1 VLAGDAA
8 FVLDPLSSH
17 GVLHAVMSGMMAAE
31 MIAKNL
37 LGAMPAA
44 VTAAAY
50 RRWSSAWFA
59 ADVARLRE
67 LYAAMPC
74 PPTWARDDPGVGAV
88 FDSEIGASS
97 ALAGQ

>member
-1 VLAGDAA
+1 VPAAAGLGYVLVGDAA

-31 MIAKNL
+31 MIAKSL
-37 LGAMPAA
+37 RGGVPAG

-59 ADVARLRE
+59 ADAARLRE
-67 LYAAMPC
+67 LYAEMPR
-74 PPTWARDDPGVGAV
+74 PPAWARDDA
-88 FDSEIGASS
+88 A
-97 ALAGQ
+97 ALAAAGR

>member
-1 VLAGDAA
+1 VGDAA

-31 MIAKNL
+31 MIAKSL
-37 LGAMPAA
+37 LGGVPAA

-67 LYAAMPC
+67 LYAAMPR
-74 PPTWARDDPGVGAV
+74 PPAWARDDRGAGAALGPKL
-88 FDSEIGASS
+88 GASS
-97 ALAGQ
+97 ALAGR